1 MTFLGQMSLSATDLM
16 WRRAAL
22 AMLQAAAERRRHC
35 GEVADLTGFEDVL
48 AERLQENVE

>member
-1 MTFLGQMSLSATDLM
+1 MSLSATDLM

-22 AMLQAAAERRRHC
+22 AMLQAAAERDAAERRRHC